1 MIPQTRAANRESLR
15 RAILD
20 AARPLFVQDG
30 YEATSIR
37 VIAAKAGC
45 SPGILY
51 HYFEDKQAI
60 MAELVAETF
69 ASLGVRLRAIQ
80 ADKSPVL
87 DRFRRGLRTYM
98 AFGLEHPHHYSL
110 LFLFQRPRDWEGHQ
124 KVREVF
130 ATQGEATFACLWTLA
145 AEAIEAGILRPELQ
159 DSEELAQSLW
169 VAIHGLVSARIG
181 CSDFPWVEQTRLVD
195 RLVDVLVAG
204 IERRT

>member
-15 RAILD
+15 WAILD

-37 VIAAKAGC
+37 AIAAKAGC

-110 LFLFQRPRDWEGHQ
+110 LFLFQKPRDWEGHQ